1 MPGVMTERFVYEYQ
15 LSKWLASTSPVQAYP
30 FHQNEDF
37 WIVCS
42 FKLTHTF
49 NNMSTQCTHTVH
61 THPPPPSFLT
71 VFIQQDNG
79 YSQSFDPTWCFPL
92 HKIRGQ
98 IVRFLSRLCTC
109 EGLTTLITEALICG
123 RGQPAIFMIIYS
135 TSIALFITKMNMQ
148 NKQELNNTSIW

>member
-61 THPPPPSFLT
+61 THPPPPV
-71 VFIQQDNG
+71 VFDCVHTAGQWLLPVFWSNLMLSPPRDQGADCPFPVQTLHMWRSYHTNHWSPHLWPWSASYIHDYLFYF
-79 YSQSFDPTWCFPL
+79 YSAF
-92 HKIRGQ
+92 HYKN
-98 IVRFLSRLCTC
+98 
-109 EGLTTLITEALICG
+109 EYA
-123 RGQPAIFMIIYS
+123 
-135 TSIALFITKMNMQ
+135 
-148 NKQELNNTSIW
+148 KQTRIK